1 MLRQQHFA
9 HVSGVFSQVSR
20 YSMVLAACLIWISLP
35 GHSAQLESLQEP
47 VAAPALTLPD
57 IRDRVH
63 DLASYRG
70 RVVLVNFWATWC
82 PPCLLEMPALQR
94 LARRFQGQPFSL
106 LAVNV
111 GEGKSAIYR
120 FSKLGDL
127 NATVLHDSD
136 AQTFNRWGATVY
148 PSSYLIDR
156 SGRIRFVAEGALDWD
171 SAAGIAAVET
181 LLTED
186 TVVPRTR
193 LVSPCYG
200 HPSRRNLECAP

>member
-1 MLRQQHFA
+1 
-9 HVSGVFSQVSR
+9 
-20 YSMVLAACLIWISLP
+20 MVLAVGLIWISLP

-63 DLASYRG
+63 DPASYRG
-70 RVVLVNFWATWC
+70 RVVLLNFWTTWC
-82 PPCLLEMPALQR
+82 LPCLLEMPALQR
-94 LARRFQGQPFSL
+94 LARPFQGQPCSL

-156 SGRIRFVAEGALDWD
+156 SGQIRFVAEGAFDISSVL
-171 SAAGIAAVET
+171 AAIHCASS
-181 LLTED
+181 
-186 TVVPRTR
+186 RNRRFR
-193 LVSPCYG
+193 LS
-200 HPSRRNLECAP
+200 S